1 MSVVVIIAVSFAAL
15 MVILLVL
22 FTMESIKDSA
32 VREQESEHNILSDK
46 VVEAMAQKI
55 ISDAAM
61 HRKNRF
67 AEEE

>member
-1 MSVVVIIAVSFAAL
+1 MSIVVIIAVSLAAL

-22 FTMESIKDSA
+22 FIMESIKDSA
-32 VREQESEHNILSDK
+32 VREQEFQHNILNDK

>member
-1 MSVVVIIAVSFAAL
+1 MSIVVIIAVSLAAL

-22 FTMESIKDSA
+22 FIMESIKDSA

>member
-22 FTMESIKDSA
+22 FIMESIKDSA
-32 VREQESEHNILSDK
+32 VREHESEHNILSDR
-46 VVEAMAQKI
+46 VAEAMAQKI

>member
-1 MSVVVIIAVSFAAL
+1 MSVAVIIAAGLSAL
-15 MVILLVL
+15 MVLLLVL
-22 FTMESIKDSA
+22 FILETIKDSA
-32 VREQESEHNILSDK
+32 VREQEAEHNILSDK
-46 VVEAMAQKI
+46 VAEAMAQKI

>member
-22 FTMESIKDSA
+22 FIMETIKDSA

-46 VVEAMAQKI
+46 VAEAMAQKI

>member
-1 MSVVVIIAVSFAAL
+1 MSVAVIIAAGLSAL
-15 MVILLVL
+15 MVSLLVL
-22 FTMESIKDSA
+22 FILETIKDSA

-46 VVEAMAQKI
+46 VVDAMAQKI

>member
-22 FTMESIKDSA
+22 FIMESIKDNE
-32 VREQESEHNILSDK
+32 VREKESEHNIISDK

>member
-1 MSVVVIIAVSFAAL
+1 MSIVVIIAVSLAAL

-22 FTMESIKDSA
+22 FIMESIKDSA

-67 AEEE
+67 SEEE

>member
-1 MSVVVIIAVSFAAL
+1 MSVAVIIAASLSVL

-22 FTMESIKDSA
+22 FIIESIKDSA
-32 VREQESEHNILSDK
+32 IREQESENNILSDR
-46 VVEAMAQKI
+46 VAEAMAQKI

-61 HRKNRF
+61 HRENRF

>member
-22 FTMESIKDSA
+22 FIMESMKDSE
-32 VREQESEHNILSDK
+32 VCEKESEHNILNDK

>member
-1 MSVVVIIAVSFAAL
+1 MSVVVIIAVSLAAL

-22 FTMESIKDSA
+22 FIMESIKDSA

-61 HRKNRF
+61 HLSLIHI
-67 AEEE
+67 

>member
-1 MSVVVIIAVSFAAL
+1 MSVAVIIAAGLSVL

-22 FTMESIKDSA
+22 FIMESIKDSA
-32 VREQESEHNILSDK
+32 VREQESEHNFLSDR
-46 VVEAMAQKI
+46 VAEAMAKKI

>member
-1 MSVVVIIAVSFAAL
+1 MSVVVIIAVSLAAL

-22 FTMESIKDSA
+22 FIMESIKDSA

>member
-22 FTMESIKDSA
+22 FIMESIKDSA

-55 ISDAAM
+55 ISDATM

>member
-22 FTMESIKDSA
+22 FIMESIKDSA
-32 VREQESEHNILSDK
+32 VREQESEHNFLSDR
-46 VVEAMAQKI
+46 VAEAMAKKI

>member
-22 FTMESIKDSA
+22 FIMESMKD
-32 VREQESEHNILSDK
+32 REVCEKESEHNILNDK

>member
-22 FTMESIKDSA
+22 FIMESMKDSE
-32 VREQESEHNILSDK
+32 VREKESEHNILNEK

>member
-1 MSVVVIIAVSFAAL
+1 MSVVVIIAVSFTAL

-22 FTMESIKDSA
+22 FIMESIKDSE
-32 VREQESEHNILSDK
+32 VREKESEHNIISDK

>member
-22 FTMESIKDSA
+22 FIMESMKDSE
-32 VREQESEHNILSDK
+32 VLEQESEHNIISDK
-46 VVEAMAQKI
+46 VVEVMAQKI

>member
-22 FTMESIKDSA
+22 FIMESMKDSE
-32 VREQESEHNILSDK
+32 VLEQESEHNIISDK

>member
-22 FTMESIKDSA
+22 FIMESIKDSE
-32 VREQESEHNILSDK
+32 VREQESEHNILSAK
-46 VVEAMAQKI
+46 VAEAMAQKI

>member
-1 MSVVVIIAVSFAAL
+1 MSIVVIIAVSLAAL

-22 FTMESIKDSA
+22 FIMESIKDSS

>member
-1 MSVVVIIAVSFAAL
+1 MSVAVIIAAGLSAL

-22 FTMESIKDSA
+22 FIMESIKDSA
-32 VREQESEHNILSDK
+32 VREQESEHNFLSDR
-46 VVEAMAQKI
+46 VAEAMAKKI

>member
-22 FTMESIKDSA
+22 FIMESIKDSE

-61 HRKNRF
+61 HRKSRF

>member
-1 MSVVVIIAVSFAAL
+1 MSVVVIIAVSFTAL

-22 FTMESIKDSA
+22 FIMETIKDSA

-46 VVEAMAQKI
+46 VAEAMAQKI

>member
-1 MSVVVIIAVSFAAL
+1 MSIVVIIAVSLAAL

-22 FTMESIKDSA
+22 FIMESIKDSS

-67 AEEE
+67 AEDE

>member
-1 MSVVVIIAVSFAAL
+1 MSVAVIIAAGLSAL

-22 FTMESIKDSA
+22 FIMESIKDSA
-32 VREQESEHNILSDK
+32 VREQESEHNILSDR
-46 VVEAMAQKI
+46 VAEAMAKKI

>member
-22 FTMESIKDSA
+22 FIMESIKDSE

-46 VVEAMAQKI
+46 VAEAMAQKI

>member
-1 MSVVVIIAVSFAAL
+1 MSVAVIIAAGLSAL

-22 FTMESIKDSA
+22 FIMETIKDSA

-55 ISDAAM
+55 ISDAAT

>member
-22 FTMESIKDSA
+22 FIMESIKDSA